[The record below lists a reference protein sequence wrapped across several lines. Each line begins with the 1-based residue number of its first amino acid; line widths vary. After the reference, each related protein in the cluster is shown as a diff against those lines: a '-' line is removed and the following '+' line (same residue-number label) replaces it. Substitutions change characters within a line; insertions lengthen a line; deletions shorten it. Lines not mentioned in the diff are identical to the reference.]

1 MVKAAEACQTLFRA
15 PSGGYILDCVAYAY
29 IANLNFT
36 MTLVRKRI
44 FCYFFIFAN
53 IKQCKLKKTLNSP
66 ESIFHL
72 PSRVFEIPVSLISFS
87 MTSFKRQSK
96 PKQKYQPAN
105 LCIHHVEKDFS
116 GAFQIV
122 QR

>member
-1 MVKAAEACQTLFRA
+1 MN
-15 PSGGYILDCVAYAY
+15 Y
-29 IANLNFT
+29 
-36 MTLVRKRI
+36 
-44 FCYFFIFAN
+44 
-53 IKQCKLKKTLNSP
+53 P
-66 ESIFHL
+66 EGIFHL
-72 PSRVFEIPVSLISFS
+72 PSRVFEIPVSLNDKS

-96 PKQKYQPAN
+96 PKQKHQLAN